1 MHGGGGTN
9 KKQKNDC
16 FQEKIMHLNASSP
29 EKLRPVK
36 LWFPLVSV
44 WVGLRLDKA
53 QGSWDYWT
61 CCWDAKGRLQGGK
74 KGEGCPS
81 NSYPMLPPQLH
92 STFPAPVSHAFPV
105 SQEFLKERLNTSF
118 PGLLRAPET
127 RGEAKSLK
135 SWALTNYMELT

>member
-1 MHGGGGTN
+1 MIKHRASETIGLAAGMLKG
-9 KKQKNDC
+9 DC
-16 FQEKIMHLNASSP
+16 KVE
-29 EKLRPVK
+29 RRV
-36 LWFPLVSV
+36 
-44 WVGLRLDKA
+44 
-53 QGSWDYWT
+53 
-61 CCWDAKGRLQGGK
+61 

-105 SQEFLKERLNTSF
+105 NQEFLKEHLNTSF

-135 SWALTNYMELT
+135 S